1 MITLLVADEDHVG
14 GGRQVMSD
22 KSCRLGM
29 ALIMKCRYL
38 LWVLEWAHN
47 YTLIRVRI
55 PLIYDGGRN
64 RRRRD
69 RRRRRRRR
77 RRRSSSLPPLLPP
90 PLPRPY
96 YMY

>member
-1 MITLLVADEDHVG
+1 MA
-14 GGRQVMSD
+14 D

-55 PLIYDGGRN
+55 PLIYDA
-64 RRRRD
+64 
-69 RRRRRRRR
+69 
-77 RRRSSSLPPLLPP
+77 PPPGLLPRVGAKSCVGVIVVIIRIRILAYTYIMRACMSYRVLVRSGP
-90 PLPRPY
+90 SNNY
-96 YMY
+96 IDGT

>member
-1 MITLLVADEDHVG
+1 MRITWEVA
-14 GGRQVMSD
+14 D

-55 PLIYDGGRN
+55 PLIYDGCCGVVC
-64 RRRRD
+64 
-69 RRRRRRRR
+69 
-77 RRRSSSLPPLLPP
+77 SLFVVECVVVAYTLAVYIL
-90 PLPRPY
+90 
-96 YMY
+96 

>member
-1 MITLLVADEDHVG
+1 MGITWEVV
-14 GGRQVMSD
+14 D

-55 PLIYDGGRN
+55 PLIYDAYF
-64 RRRRD
+64 
-69 RRRRRRRR
+69 
-77 RRRSSSLPPLLPP
+77 SSAMMAGSVALSV
-90 PLPRPY
+90 
-96 YMY
+96 

>member
-1 MITLLVADEDHVG
+1 MA
-14 GGRQVMSD
+14 D

-55 PLIYDGGRN
+55 SLIYDGRLEVIVEISTRTGPGTGTAR
-64 RRRRD
+64 
-69 RRRRRRRR
+69 
-77 RRRSSSLPPLLPP
+77 
-90 PLPRPY
+90 
-96 YMY
+96 